1 MFMITRVLQF
11 AIHQRLLMIL
21 LGAGLVALGIWNFTR
36 LPIDAVPDVTNKQ
49 VQINTAVTGLSPVEI
64 EKQITC
70 PIEWAMQGIPGV
82 EEIRSCSFYGVS
94 QVTVIFDDDVDIYR
108 ARQLVSERLA
118 EAKESLPANV
128 GTPFLGPIWTG
139 LGEIYFWSVDAVGPK
154 PDGTPYTPMDPRTIQ
169 ECIVKPQFFNDTATT
184 EIYTIGGYEKQ
195 F

>member
-1 MFMITRVLQF
+1 MITRILQF
-11 AIHQRLLMIL
+11 AIHQRLLVL
-21 LGAGLVALGIWNFTR
+21 LLAVGMAALGHWNFTR
-36 LPIDAVPDVTNKQ
+36 LPIDAVPDITNKQ
-49 VQINTAVTGLSPVEI
+49 VQINTAVTALSPVEI
-64 EKQITC
+64 ERQITF

-82 EEIRSCSFYGVS
+82 EQIRSVSFYGVS

-118 EAKESLPANV
+118 EAKESLPPGV
-128 GTPFLGPIWTG
+128 GVPFMGPIWTG

-154 PDGTPYTPMDPRTIQ
+154 PDGTPYTPMDLRTIQ
-169 ECIVKPQFFNDTATT
+169 EWIVKPQFLNDTATT